1 MNFFRNFKFAQKIS
15 ILTFSFLIFLII
27 LGAASIR
34 EISDVHSKVTELNNS
49 RLIPIVKLEGIKSNI
64 EYIRAQI
71 NSLMDTTSTK
81 DKQATKKDINDRA
94 ASLNKQL
101 AEYKNKPAYKAM
113 LSSIHTYL
121 TITNT
126 ALKSNMI
133 ASAKPAAST
142 NNSKNSSANKGNTA
156 PQGPQIFQKM
166 DSSKKAAIAS
176 VDTII
181 NKQIKNADQTYR
193 NSKSVYKT
201 TLMTISILVLLAA
214 TITILL
220 SVIIQRSIVI
230 PVRNVT
236 RKLKEISQNNGDLT
250 QRIDYKSKDEIGELS
265 NNFDLFAD
273 KLQGMIKQVA
283 VSAETISTSSEQ
295 LHEATGSTA
304 ASLDGIS
311 KTVTEIADG
320 TSQGAAVTEE
330 TTAKLIEAANFSE
343 STSLATRHT
352 TENTKNMKEAAEQ
365 GANKI
370 SDVVSSISSIAA
382 SSKEVSLIIKDLNQ
396 SSEKIGDIIK
406 LITGISAQTNLL
418 ALNAAIE
425 AARAGEAGKGFSVVA
440 DEIRKL
446 ADESNKAASEISELV
461 KDNQKKSLT
470 AVNSVDLVEEK
481 VNDGVNKASE
491 VADSIHNIIEHVE
504 DIVGEVEQI
513 EHANEQQALSTK
525 ELEQA
530 ISNLATTTG
539 DMATG
544 TENISSS
551 IEKQLSTM
559 TSIEKTTEQLSQMA
573 QNLKNLTGG
582 FRV

>member
-15 ILTFSFLIFLII
+15 ILTISFFIFLMI
-27 LGAASIR
+27 LGVASIR
-34 EISDVHSKVTELNNS
+34 EISDVNSKVTELNNT
-49 RLIPIVKLEGIKSNI
+49 RLLPIVKLEELKSNI

-71 NSLMDTTSTK
+71 NSLMDSTSTT
-81 DKQATKKDINDRA
+81 DRLTTKKNINTREA
-94 ASLNKQL
+94 ALNKQL
-101 AEYKNKPAYKAM
+101 EEYKNKPAYKTM
-113 LSSIHTYL
+113 ISNINTYL

-133 ASAKPAAST
+133 AGAKPAVST
-142 NNSKNSSANKGNTA
+142 NNSKNSNVNKGNTA
-156 PQGPQIFQKM
+156 PQGPQIFKKM
-166 DSSKKAAIAS
+166 DNSKNAAVAS

-193 NSKSVYKT
+193 DSKNVYKT
-201 TLMTISILVLLAA
+201 TVMTILTLLLLGAV
-214 TITILL
+214 ITILL

-230 PVRNVT
+230 PVKNVT
-236 RKLKEISQNNGDLT
+236 KKLKEISQNNGDLT
-250 QRIDYKSKDEIGELS
+250 QRIDYRSKDEIGELS

-283 VSAETISTSSEQ
+283 VSAETISTSSDH

-304 ASLDGIS
+304 ASLHEIS
-311 KTVTEIADG
+311 QTVTEIADG